1 MSPTGAAGAIS
12 HTSVTQFLQFGS
24 ISAAQN
30 TFNQTGINPFEAVE
44 KVTIPASAFASSSSG
59 HDAPS
64 FTPLAIKEC
73 PENSGVKSEI
83 DPKENS
89 AADSKL
95 IDFDDVNHSEMSDT
109 KLDDEFKL

>member
-1 MSPTGAAGAIS
+1 MSPIGAAGAIS

-24 ISAAQN
+24 ISAAQD
-30 TFNQTGINPFEAVE
+30 TFNQTGINPFEGVE
-44 KVTIPASAFASSSSG
+44 KVTIPASTFASASSG
-59 HDAPS
+59 REAPS
-64 FTPLAIKEC
+64 FTSLAIKEC
-73 PENSGVKSEI
+73 PQNSGVKSEI
-83 DPKENS
+83 GPKNS